1 MSKHFVDIATSIIE
15 HGLVRR
21 GIAKPSRVWH
31 VDKETG
37 KRTLLVDNTEEFSKA
52 KSEYEKLQNFELKN
66 NVVSE

>member
-31 VDKETG
+31 VDEETG
-37 KRTLLVDNTEEFSKA
+37 KRTLLVDNTEEFAKA
-52 KSEYEKLQNFELKN
+52 KIEYQKLHEQVGN
-66 NVVSE
+66 NNAFLE

>member
-52 KSEYEKLQNFELKN
+52 KSEYEKLQNFDLKN
-66 NVVSE
+66 DALLD